1 MPTPTLYMGLPNPTP
16 FGDSGTWANEIVTCN
31 TGFDTLAVSNFVAVS
46 VTGSLSV
53 FNGPALV
60 QATGGSL
67 GITLTLPDVTNGGL
81 NATNEGRVYVIVKVD
96 SGVGVIT
103 INPFSGGQTI
113 SGQSSLT
120 ITNQWHGRTLQSTA
134 TGWVIIGILDES
146 VTGIVPVAD
155 GGTGANLTS
164 TGGTS
169 QVLLQAT
176 TGANITVRQLAASD
190 LSNGTTGTGAVV
202 LANAPTFAVNPTFA
216 SFTGSGGVVLA
227 TSPTISA
234 ATLTGSVTISGTAS
248 YTTANPT
255 FFSTQGT
262 GSKVQLSTGTTVTGD
277 VVTYD
282 ASGNTIDSGVL
293 LTSLAPLASPTFTG
307 LVTISGTAT
316 YTTANPT
323 FFSSTGSGA
332 VVLATSPSLTTPN
345 IGAASGTSLATTSFV
360 SVGTTITS
368 YNGINTAGNGVVSI
382 VAATS
387 QKSESAADPSVL
399 SFTPPAVAGTY
410 RVRFVL
416 SVSAA
421 SAAVLGWTITYKD
434 SNGNAQA
441 PTNVN
446 LANLGAAG
454 GALTYT
460 TSSPGNYNGALDIDI
475 DASMTPI
482 VVQFTLT
489 AGSITALVSST
500 IERVI

>member
-248 YTTANPT
+248 YTTANPM
-255 FFSTQGT
+255 FFSAQGT
-262 GSKVQLSTGTTVTGD
+262 GGKVQLSTGTTVTGD

-282 ASGNTIDSGVL
+282 ATGNTIDSGVL
-293 LTSLAPLASPTFTG
+293 LTSLAPKASPTFTG
-307 LVTISGTAT
+307 AVTISGTAT

-323 FFSSTGSGA
+323 FFSATGTGA
-332 VVLATSPSLTTPN
+332 VVLATSPALTTPN
-345 IGAASGTSLATTSFV
+345 IGAASGTSLATTAFV
-360 SVGTTITS
+360 SVGSTITS
-368 YNGINTAGNGVVSI
+368 YNGLTTAGQGVAPI
-382 VAATS
+382 VTW
-387 QKSESAADPSVL
+387 
-399 SFTPPAVAGTY
+399 
-410 RVRFVL
+410 
-416 SVSAA
+416 AA
-421 SAAVLGWTITYKD
+421 STPTTPVGSTPILASAPAGLYK
-434 SNGNAQA
+434 
-441 PTNVN
+441 
-446 LANLGAAG
+446 
-454 GALTYT
+454 LTYYSVVT
-460 TSSPGNYNGALDIDI
+460 TTGTVGTDFKFNLFYTDAFGAQ
-475 DASMTPI
+475 TPI
-482 VVQFTLT
+482 LFTNSTFT
-489 AGSITALVSST
+489 AGDVNQGSFVIQNQSPNDIAYSITEDGAFTIHPVLALQ
-500 IERVI
+500 IILERLN